1 MNIFR
6 TIKNQLKSIT
16 LDSIAR
22 YSIVGGIFAVLLIGV
37 MGRVFKMVWGAEG
50 ARWREI
56 AKTIHPPTPK
66 VIPAYRG
73 NIYANDGRPI
83 AVTAPYYRLYLD
95 FQAGALKPLYY
106 TDSVRKDN
114 PKRANE
120 YVVMKDSIHKQ
131 LILLADA
138 LEEVLHTTG
147 DKKINKKALIAHW
160 ENGLKKKSR
169 YWPIIKQDISYLQY
183 EALMR
188 REPMLVLR
196 GIKKPQRVKG
206 LINKIHTKEERIKRI
221 NPFESLARRT
231 IGSVYAG
238 IQEDSTAGRSGLE
251 LKYDSLLRGVQG
263 RGIARYQAGRTVID
277 EIEPVQNGAD
287 IYTTLDMNKQN
298 IVETIMRR
306 QLNHL
311 SADRGVAILMEVA
324 TGKILALTNLQRTSS
339 GGYTETNNH
348 AVSSLTEPG
357 STFKV
362 ASMMVALED
371 GVVSPTDTIDVGN
384 GTWAVGGRVVR
395 DHNAGRGG
403 YSRISLSQVI
413 ERSSNVGVA
422 KIIVKGYASRPDDY
436 VQKVRNLG
444 FGLDLDLDIP
454 GYQIA
459 RIRKKS
465 DNPNAWYGT
474 TLAWMSYGYETQIP
488 PIYTLAFFNAIANN
502 GRYMRP
508 YLVQSIRQ
516 PEHEDIDIEP
526 KVLIESICSTSTL
539 QIIQGMLRKVVTD
552 GTGKTL
558 RSEFV
563 SISGKSGT
571 AQLSQGKQGYRG
583 ANGVSHEVSFC
594 GYFPSEAPKY
604 SCIVVIRD
612 PSKQFSA
619 GGGSMAGPVIR
630 EIAEELLSME
640 EPIPTD
646 SLKRIEDNRANQL
659 RFASGRKGISAP
671 IFSRAIESYTSNNE
685 IGHNDYIR
693 VGKAGDE
700 QMIARVSSGVVP
712 NVVGMSATDAVFRL
726 LSLGYI
732 PSIKG
737 TGLVIEQSI
746 SAGSKAQRGTK
757 VILTLH

>member
-1 MNIFR
+1 MNLLR
-6 TIKNQLKSIT
+6 QLKKIFGSIK

-22 YSIVGGIFAVLLIGV
+22 YSVLGVVFAVLLIV
-37 MGRVFKMVWGAEG
+37 IMGRMFTMIWGAEG
-50 ARWREI
+50 AKWREV

-66 VIPAYRG
+66 TIPAYRG
-73 NIYANDGRPI
+73 NIYAHDGRPI

-95 FQAGALKPLYY
+95 FRAGALAPLYY
-106 TDSVRKDN
+106 TDSLRKAN
-114 PKRANE
+114 PRKAKEHEMMR
-120 YVVMKDSIHKQ
+120 DSINKQ
-131 LILLADA
+131 LRLLADA
-138 LEEVLHTTG
+138 LQEVLHTTG
-147 DKKINKKALIAHW
+147 EKKIDKKALIAHW
-160 ENGLKKKSR
+160 QNGLKKKSR
-169 YWPIIKQDISYLQY
+169 FWLVTKQDISYLQY

-188 REPMLVLR
+188 REPMMTMSR
-196 GIKKPQRVKG
+196 GKRPRLVKG

-221 NPFESLARRT
+221 NPFESLAKRT
-231 IGSVYAG
+231 IGSVYADL
-238 IQEDSTAGRSGLE
+238 QKDSTAGRSGLE
-251 LKYDSLLRGVQG
+251 LKYDSLLRGVEG
-263 RGIARYQAGRTVID
+263 RGVSRYQAGRTVID

-298 IVETIMRR
+298 IVETVMRR
-306 QLNHL
+306 QLDHL

-324 TGKILALTNLQRTSS
+324 TGKILALTNLQRTPS

-371 GVVSPTDTIDVGN
+371 GVVSPSDSIDVGN
-384 GTWAVGGRVVR
+384 GTWPIGGRVVR
-395 DHNAGRGG
+395 DHNAGRGYG
-403 YSRISLSQVI
+403 RISLSQVI

-454 GYQIA
+454 GYQRA
-459 RIRKKS
+459 RVRKKS
-465 DNPNAWYGT
+465 DNPNTWYGT

-508 YLVQSIRQ
+508 YLVQSIHK
-516 PEHEDIDIEP
+516 PEQKPTNIEP
-526 KVLIESICSTSTL
+526 QVLIESICSPSTL
-539 QIIQGMLRKVVTD
+539 EAIQGMLRKVVTD
-552 GTGKTL
+552 GTGKRL
-558 RSEFV
+558 RSDFV

-583 ANGVSHEVSFC
+583 ADGVSHEVSFC
-594 GYFPSEAPKY
+594 AYFPSEAPKY

-619 GGGSMAGPVIR
+619 GGGAMSGPVIR

-640 EPIPTD
+640 DPIPTD
-646 SLKRIEDNRANQL
+646 SLKRIEASEAHRVRL
-659 RFASGRKGISAP
+659 ASGLKEINSSIYRKTLSQYTP
-671 IFSRAIESYTSNNE
+671 NEAIEAKDYVRLDNTGKE
-685 IGHNDYIR
+685 IKIPAAP
-693 VGKAGDE
+693 V
-700 QMIARVSSGVVP
+700 GVVP
-712 NVVGMSATDAVFRL
+712 SVVGMSATDAVFRL

-737 TGLVIEQSI
+737 TGLVVEQSVPMG
-746 SAGSKAQRGTK
+746 AKAQRGTR
-757 VILTLH
+757 VTLTLQ